1 MIFALALDHQDIM
14 IIRGRIY
21 NEIPSPVN
29 LLSVCRQIYAETAL
43 LPYKLNFF
51 AVSNWHALLPPFL
64 KRRTQV
70 QLNVMEGSVVLLMTD
85 TADEELAIRNW
96 VEYGV
101 KYASAARRMF
111 KDMNAML
118 FARLLARQRG
128 RE

>member
-1 MIFALALDHQDIM
+1 MIFALALYHQDIM

-51 AVSNWHALLPPFL
+51 AVSNWHALLSPFL
-64 KRRTQV
+64 ERRTQA
-70 QLNVMEGSVVLLMTD
+70 QLDVMEGSVVLLMTD
-85 TADEELAIRNW
+85 IVDEELAMRKW
-96 VEYGV
+96 VEYEV
-101 KYASAARRMF
+101 NYAWAAKRTF

-118 FARLLARQRG
+118 LARLRARQRG